1 MRRYMKGEIAVEGRV
16 NPVSEKKKHTHN
28 QITGKGILASVSLVI
43 LVVLMFCI
51 TTVTIA
57 EHYRVKSDHGSYSD
71 TNNHEPPHFS
81 THVVFFV
88 LQKLLLLC
96 KTFFCESKPCKNPG
110 TFAECETRL
119 CYLSSA
125 SCHSATTT
133 LLSTLN
139 CSLTV
144 CGW

>member
-1 MRRYMKGEIAVEGRV
+1 MKGEIAVEGRV

-57 EHYRVKSDHGSYSD
+57 EDYRVKSDHGSYSD

-96 KTFFCESKPCKNPG
+96 KTFFVKVNLAK
-110 TFAECETRL
+110 TR
-119 CYLSSA
+119 A
-125 SCHSATTT
+125 H
-133 LLSTLN
+133 LLSARPDCVISPQHLAILQPPPS
-139 CSLTV
+139 SLL
-144 CGW
+144 